1 MSTGNF
7 VSLSS
12 SLEAAPACFCP
23 KTLVTG
29 PGGRLKTTDRSEPFD
44 GYENELVNFVSELG
58 KDLLFLR
65 LAILLD
71 GLETSMQDK
80 EGKRSSSGERN
91 ASKRCAAETPCRDK
105 IRDHKGLGRKLSDC
119 YSVISGQPFCRRR
132 AKAFKDYIH
141 SLLSYSCEISFHR
154 SIRAFVDS

>member
-1 MSTGNF
+1 MSTGNL

-44 GYENELVNFVSELG
+44 GYENELVNFISELG

-71 GLETSMQDK
+71 DLETSMQDK
-80 EGKRSSSGERN
+80 EGKQ
-91 ASKRCAAETPCRDK
+91 
-105 IRDHKGLGRKLSDC
+105 KGMRVSDALPRLHA
-119 YSVISGQPFCRRR
+119 VTRFAIT
-132 AKAFKDYIH
+132 KAPAGNYLI
-141 SLLSYSCEISFHR
+141 
-154 SIRAFVDS
+154 VTQ